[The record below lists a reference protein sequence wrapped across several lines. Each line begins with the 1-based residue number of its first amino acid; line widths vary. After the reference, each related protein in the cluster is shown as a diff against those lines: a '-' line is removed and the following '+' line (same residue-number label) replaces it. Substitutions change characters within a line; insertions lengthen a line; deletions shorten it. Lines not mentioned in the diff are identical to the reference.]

1 MAEESL
7 TKGEDVLTEG
17 ESGEEFLRHEEEE
30 QPEIVELPPNIQN
43 MQVKMDRLR
52 SEITALQ
59 GQFNDVQA
67 ELDTRLA
74 AFNWYNDQLQAA
86 LEEQMDIM
94 EIVGYVTMIVTV
106 ASLVAAQ
113 TPTPKDDV
121 WIGKLY
127 KLIDL
132 LAINVG
138 KSKQK
143 SGES

>member
-1 MAEESL
+1 
-7 TKGEDVLTEG
+7 
-17 ESGEEFLRHEEEE
+17 
-30 QPEIVELPPNIQN
+30 
-43 MQVKMDRLR
+43 
-52 SEITALQ
+52 
-59 GQFNDVQA
+59 
-67 ELDTRLA
+67 
-74 AFNWYNDQLQAA
+74 
-86 LEEQMDIM
+86 MDIM
-94 EIVGYVTMIVTV
+94 EIVGYITMIVAV
-106 ASLVAAQ
+106 ASLVAAS